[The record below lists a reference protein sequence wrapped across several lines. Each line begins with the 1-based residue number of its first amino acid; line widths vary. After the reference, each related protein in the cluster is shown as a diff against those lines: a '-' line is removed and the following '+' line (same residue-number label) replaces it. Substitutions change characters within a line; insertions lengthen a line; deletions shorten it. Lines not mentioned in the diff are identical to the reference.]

1 MANQVTLGAATCRP
15 HSIMTLLSLS
25 NLNKSYGALVVTD
38 SVSLHVERSEILGIL
53 GPNGAG
59 KTTLFNLIAGTVRA
73 DSGSVIF
80 KNNDISNIGAAERC
94 KLGISRSFQV
104 PHPFNGMSVFE
115 NILVGAA
122 FGRVGGDSEGYALK
136 VMELTGM
143 KDKANALAG
152 SISLLE
158 RKRLEL
164 ARALATGPELLLLDE
179 IAGGLTDRECQSL
192 LSAVRDVH
200 ASGVTIVWIEHVVHA
215 LLSVAQRLV
224 VLNFGKLSADGKP
237 DDVMKSKDVKSVYLG
252 EDAHV

>member
-1 MANQVTLGAATCRP
+1 
-15 HSIMTLLSLS
+15 MTLLSLTT
-25 NLNKSYGALVVTD
+25 LNKKYGALVVTD
-38 SVSLHVERSEILGIL
+38 SVSLSVEQGEILGIL

-73 DSGSVIF
+73 DSGKVSF
-80 KNNDISNIGAAERC
+80 KDSDISNLGAAERC
-94 KLGISRSFQV
+94 KRGISRSFQV

-122 FGRVGGDSEGYALK
+122 FGRAADDPEGYALK

-143 KDKANALAG
+143 KDKANVLAG

-179 IAGGLTDRECQSL
+179 IAGGLTERECQSL
-192 LSAVRDVH
+192 LSTIRDVH
-200 ASGVTIVWIEHVVHA
+200 GSGVTIVWIEHVVHA
-215 LLSVAQRLV
+215 LLSVAQRLA
-224 VLNFGKLSADGKP
+224 VLNFGKLIADGKP
-237 DDVMKSKDVKSVYLG
+237 ENVMKSKDVKSVYLG

>member
-1 MANQVTLGAATCRP
+1 
-15 HSIMTLLSLS
+15 MTLLTLESLS
-25 NLNKSYGALVVTD
+25 KRYGALVVTD
-38 SVSLHVERSEILGIL
+38 AVSLTVQKGEIVGIL

-59 KTTLFNLIAGTVRA
+59 KTTLFNLIAGTVKA
-73 DSGSVIF
+73 DKGLVMF
-80 KNNDISNIGAAERC
+80 KGDDITDSDAAARC

-104 PHPFNGMSVFE
+104 PHPFNGMTVFE

-122 FGRVGGDSEGYALK
+122 FGRAAEDPEAHALK

-143 KDKANALAG
+143 KGRANQLAG

-158 RKRLEL
+158 RKRLEM
-164 ARALATGPELLLLDE
+164 ARALATEPELLLLDE
-179 IAGGLTDRECQSL
+179 IAGGLTERECQSL
-192 LSAVRDVH
+192 LMAIRDVH

-224 VLNFGKLSADGKP
+224 VLNFGKLIADNTP
-237 DDVMKSKDVKSVYLG
+237 DAVMNSKDVKSVYLG

>member
-1 MANQVTLGAATCRP
+1 
-15 HSIMTLLSLS
+15 MTLLSL
-25 NLNKSYGALVVTD
+25 NTLNKRYGALVVTD
-38 SVSLHVERSEILGIL
+38 SVSLTVERGEILGIL

-73 DSGSVIF
+73 DSGSVNF
-80 KNNDISNIGAAERC
+80 KGNNISSLGAAARC

-122 FGRVGGDSEGYALK
+122 FGRAADDPEGHALK

-143 KDKANALAG
+143 RDKANVLAG

-179 IAGGLTDRECQSL
+179 IAGGLTDKECQSL
-192 LSAVRDVH
+192 LSAIRDVH
-200 ASGVTIVWIEHVVHA
+200 ASGVTIVWIEHAVHA

-224 VLNFGKLSADGKP
+224 VLNFGKLIADGKP
-237 DDVMKSKDVKSVYLG
+237 EDVMKSRDVKSVYLG